1 MFRPLAFAMGLALCV
16 FSGWQ
21 PADASAMKIAKRA
34 ATSKV
39 IVYESTAL
47 AAKALK
53 SLKEIKHRHWEHV
66 TNKVHPGQGTLAYT
80 IKGWK
85 LVLHEPVQFSL
96 PLRGSFERAEIDLRK
111 PALFAGGY
119 ACSQVESCV
128 AFVKKVC
135 DSVPNS
141 KCDSVADTRKVE
153 IGD

>member
-21 PADASAMKIAKRA
+21 PADANAMKIAKRA

-39 IVYESTAL
+39 IVDESTAL
-47 AAKALK
+47 AARAVK
-53 SLKEIKHRHWEHV
+53 SLKEIKHRHWEHG
-66 TNKVHPGQGTLAYT
+66 TNKVHPGEGAPAYT

-85 LVLHEPVQFSL
+85 LVLHQPVQFSL
-96 PLRGSFERAEIDLRK
+96 PFQGSFEIAEIDLGK
-111 PALFAGGY
+111 PALTAGGY
-119 ACSQVESCV
+119 ACSQLESCV

-135 DSVPNS
+135 DLVPNS

-153 IGD
+153 ISD